1 MTSRYPPPPRRS
13 DQPRSTQQPR
23 HSSDSNG
30 SNGPRPP
37 APPRSP
43 RELRDTWH
51 TRQQRESFEPR
62 AGRDRGDYQADQ
74 RSDQGDRYQ
83 PDYRDPYR
91 ARDHRETS
99 GTHDYRRTTG
109 SRDYRDPADQPELP
123 ERRSARRARGYP
135 DPGDSQALRSDREQP
150 MRTTGPQPFRS
161 ARPQDPRAAG
171 APGHPQDPQ
180 AYPPARHSRHSDTRH
195 GTGSQAA
202 GYPRQGDSGEFRV
215 PNGRAADT
223 GSYRAPADR
232 GGFRT
237 PSDTGGFR
245 RPADTGGFRAPADTG
260 GFRTPADTGGF
271 RMPSDAAGLR
281 TPADTGGF
289 GGRRAPGYPN
299 PSDSGEFRRL
309 PRRSHGTADSGELG
323 GYRAPGPADSGEL
336 RLPRR
341 SSSRADFRAAHEP
354 PDRQDREYRSLAD
367 SQEFP
372 AVRAS
377 SGNRPA
383 HEPPYDAQSSWRDQD
398 DLALFEQ
405 PGRRGRQGGRGWR
418 SPTARRVRKRI
429 VGVFIV
435 LALLAGLGAGA
446 WFGWQQLSGI
456 GDVPDY
462 AGTGESHVI
471 AHVVD
476 GASTADIGAELARLD
491 VVASGK
497 AFVLAAQGN
506 SQIRSVQPGYYRMRT
521 KMSGSSAVSL
531 LLEPTSRVGQ
541 LEIRGGMQLDDV
553 ILPDGTVVPGIL
565 SLISTASAAELNGAA
580 TQVPV
585 DQLRLAMET
594 TDPAALG
601 VPEWAVPG
609 VQAAEPRRRL
619 EGLIVP
625 GIYDVKPGAPA
636 AEVLKDLVTASAL
649 RLQASPLT
657 DPSKNTGFSPYELL
671 VISSL
676 IEKEGIA
683 PDFGKVSRVIYNRMA
698 GKQRLQLDSTIN
710 YPLESQQ
717 VTTSDEARQRSGPY
731 NTYLNTGLTPTPIGA
746 PSDKAIAAAVGPEP
760 GNWRF
765 FVKCQTDGTSCFAE
779 TPEQHQ
785 ANVDDARSRG
795 VF

>member
-23 HSSDSNG
+23 HAADSNG

-37 APPRSP
+37 APPRSS
-43 RELRDTWH
+43 RELRDTWQ
-51 TRQQRESFEPR
+51 TRQQRESSEPR
-62 AGRDRGDYQADQ
+62 GGRDRGDHRTDQ
-74 RSDQGDRYQ
+74 PSDHRPRYQ

-91 ARDHRETS
+91 ARDQRETTGS
-99 GTHDYRRTTG
+99 HDYRQTTG
-109 SRDYRDPADQPELP
+109 SRDYFDPAAQPEFRD
-123 ERRSARRARGYP
+123 RRGARRAPGYP
-135 DPGDSQALRSDREQP
+135 DPGDSQAMRSGREQP
-150 MRTTGPQPFRS
+150 MGTPGPQPFRS
-161 ARPQDPRAAG
+161 AHPQDSRAG

-180 AYPPARHSRHSDTRH
+180 AYPPARHAGHGDTRH

-202 GYPRQGDSGEFRV
+202 GDPRQGDSGQFRV
-215 PNGRAADT
+215 PNGRSADT
-223 GSYRAPADR
+223 GGYRAPADR

-245 RPADTGGFRAPADTG
+245 RPADTGGFR
-260 GFRTPADTGGF
+260 
-271 RMPSDAAGLR
+271 MPSDAAGFR
-281 TPADTGGF
+281 TAADTGGF
-289 GGRRAPGYPN
+289 GGRHASGYPD
-299 PSDSGEFRRL
+299 PSQSGEFHL
-309 PRRSHGTADSGELG
+309 PRRSQGLADSGELG
-323 GYRAPGPADSGEL
+323 GHRAPGPADSGEF

-354 PDRQDREYRSLAD
+354 PDRQDREYRNLAD

-377 SGNRPA
+377 SGNRPP
-383 HEPPYDAQSSWRDQD
+383 HEPPHDPQSSWRDQD

-405 PGRRGRQGGRGWR
+405 PGRRGRQGGRGWG
-418 SPTARRVRKRI
+418 SPTARRIRKRI

-446 WFGWQQLSGI
+446 WFGWQQLRGI

-462 AGTGESHVI
+462 AGTGESDVI

-619 EGLIVP
+619 EGLIMP
-625 GIYDVKPGAPA
+625 GIYDVKPGTPA
-636 AEVLKDLVTASAL
+636 AEVLKGLVTASAL

-698 GKQRLQLDSTIN
+698 GQQRLQLDSTIN

-717 VTTSDEARQRSGPY
+717 VTTSDQARQRPGPY

-785 ANVDDARSRG
+785 AYVDDARKRG